1 MIKFKII
8 EINPDEHSIVVR
20 FYTEVLKEE
29 DLALQL
35 SDTGQVLRGR
45 TDYSIDL
52 PVPAPIGA
60 ELKAFIMSKAPVTW
74 LQKQEAV
81 ADANIDTS
89 LSTLSELLGVE
100 MVAALTPPEVP
111 ASKRFVALTLASIH
125 T

>member
-52 PVPAPIGA
+52 PVPAPTGE
-60 ELKAFIMSKAPVTW
+60 ELKAFIMARAPVTW

-89 LSTLSELLGVE
+89 LSTLSGLLGVE
-100 MVAALTPPEVP
+100 MAAALVPPEVP
-111 ASKRFVALTLASIH
+111 ASKRFVALTLASVR